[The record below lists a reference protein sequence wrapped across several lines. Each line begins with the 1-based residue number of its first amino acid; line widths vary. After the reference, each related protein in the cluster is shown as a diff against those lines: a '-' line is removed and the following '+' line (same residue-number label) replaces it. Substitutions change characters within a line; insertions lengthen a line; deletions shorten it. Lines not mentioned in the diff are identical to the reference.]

1 MEASLQTFGLN
12 DTVKLL
18 VREKHKSCPWA
29 LQQNSVVTI
38 SLFLCHTHTLSLS
51 FSAYILASVAY
62 TLAAASYIFAVA
74 VYREYC

>member
-18 VREKHKSCPWA
+18 VREKSFPWA

-38 SLFLCHTHTLSLS
+38 SLFLCQTHTISLS